1 MHDGIA
7 KEIDD
12 LRLDIAT
19 LRALIDAALD
29 NDATGEDT
37 LLQACSQVLRQRRER
52 LEHLERVAASD
63 AEQ

>member
-1 MHDGIA
+1 MRGDIA
-7 KEIDD
+7 NEIED
-12 LRLDIAT
+12 LRLDVAT

-37 LLQACSQVLRQRRER
+37 LLQACSRVLRERRER

-63 AEQ
+63 AAP